1 MVPLLTEEPKTKEEY
16 SMQDILKEYVPGD
29 FAVGIFKG
37 LRGVPKITP
46 KSYPKMNA
54 FLKFYDLFVLSMLFA
69 KG

>member
-1 MVPLLTEEPKTKEEY
+1 
-16 SMQDILKEYVPGD
+16 MQDILKEYVPGD